1 MSIYK
6 KLLEEYFC
14 KLGIDLNNKE
24 LIEIHN
30 NEFYGIVFNTG
41 FLGLG
46 ESYMAGYWDSK
57 CLDTFLYYVLLAQ
70 YDQKTP
76 ISVRVIA
83 AKLFAKAFNL
93 QSVSRAFQIGRHHYD
108 IGNDLY
114 KLMLD
119 KELNYSCAYWKNADT
134 LELAQ
139 ERKLDLI
146 CRKLNLEKGMKV
158 LDIGCGWGSFARYA
172 CRHYGVEVEGY
183 TVSVEQKKLADE
195 LNKGLPIKI
204 HLQDYREISGNY
216 DRVAAIGV
224 LEHIGYKNYD
234 VFFNKVAS
242 SLTQDGLALI
252 HTIGNPYSQ
261 TSGNVFINKYIFP
274 NSMAASIAQIS
285 KAVEHIM
292 VIEDL
297 HNIGPHYDLTCKAW
311 YNNFIANWDQ
321 LKDQYTEEFKRM
333 WEFYLLT
340 ACASFRARDAQLW
353 QIVLSKPGAKQLDVR
368 QS

>member
-1 MSIYK
+1 MTIYK
-6 KLLEEYFC
+6 RTLEEYFL
-14 KLGIDLNNKE
+14 KLGIDLNNKD

-30 NEFYGIVFNTG
+30 DQFYRIVLNTG

-46 ESYMAGYWDSK
+46 ESYMAGHWDSK
-57 CLDTFLYYVLLAQ
+57 HLDAFLYNVLLSQ

-76 ISVRVIA
+76 ISLQIIA
-83 AKLFAKAFNL
+83 TKIFAKVFNL

-108 IGNDLY
+108 IGNNLY
-114 KLMLD
+114 KSMLD
-119 KELNYSCAYWKNADT
+119 KELNYSCAYWKNAET
-134 LELAQ
+134 LDQAQ
-139 ERKLDLI
+139 EHKLDLI

-183 TVSVEQKKLADE
+183 TVSIEQKKLADE

-204 HLQDYREISGNY
+204 HLQDYREISNKY

-234 VFFNKVAS
+234 TFFKKVAS

-261 TSGNVFINKYIFP
+261 TSGNIFINKYIFP
-274 NSMAASIAQIS
+274 NSMAPSIAQIS

-292 VIEDL
+292 IIEDL
-297 HNIGPHYDLTCKAW
+297 HNISPHYDLTCKAW

-321 LKDQYTEEFKRM
+321 LKGQYTEEFKRM
-333 WEFYLLT
+333 WEFYLLA

-353 QIVLSKPGAKQLDVR
+353 QIVLSKPGAKQLNIR